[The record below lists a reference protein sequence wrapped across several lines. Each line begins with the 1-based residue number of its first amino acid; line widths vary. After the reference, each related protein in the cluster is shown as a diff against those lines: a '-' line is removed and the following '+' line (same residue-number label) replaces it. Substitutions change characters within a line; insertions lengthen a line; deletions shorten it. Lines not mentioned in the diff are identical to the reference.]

1 MNHKHHII
9 PKHMGGTDEPSNL
22 IELTIEE
29 HAIEHKKLW
38 EKHGKWED
46 YYAWQ
51 GLSGIIPKKQLVRKI
66 QSIANSKPKSEETK
80 EKIRQY
86 RLGKKQTEESKE
98 KNRQKAI
105 QRHKDGVY
113 DYEKLRLSRIGFKQ
127 PESQK
132 QKVSEKLS
140 KKWSITSPKGETL
153 VVENLNNFCKE
164 HGLDQG
170 NLSRGSYKG
179 WKCLKIGP

>member
-38 EKHGKWED
+38 EKHGKRED
-46 YYAWQ
+46 Y
-51 GLSGIIPKKQLVRKI
+51 
-66 QSIANSKPKSEETK
+66 
-80 EKIRQY
+80 
-86 RLGKKQTEESKE
+86 
-98 KNRQKAI
+98 RQKAI